1 MAKQNSFSRKIAN
14 LTKTRLINYLDINTS
29 FIEIDKKIIN
39 VRLFYAMC
47 TLNFKIYPSFIS
59 LEQSI
64 RFSIVYHLK
73 ASNIGYFLLK
83 YDKSSM
89 VKPIVDV

>member
-1 MAKQNSFSRKIAN
+1 M
-14 LTKTRLINYLDINTS
+14 DINIS
-29 FIEIDKKIIN
+29 FIKIDKKIIN

-47 TLNFKIYPSFIS
+47 KINFKIYPSFIS
-59 LEQSI
+59 LEQAI

-73 ASNIGYFLLK
+73 ASDIGYFLLK
-83 YDKSSM
+83 YNKSSM